1 MAEESEREDICI
13 SLLQSISI
21 YLYFSLYICVYLLY
35 ISTSIYIYLSIMY
48 LYFQS
53 ISIYLC
59 LSIPACLPLSI
70 YIATYTFYPSSYPS
84 TNQINQFCYI
94 QRGNGVQRPATAR
107 TSISA
112 PSRRPPVDICHK
124 TGVYMR
130 WRAQPGMK

>member
-1 MAEESEREDICI
+1 MKGRIYI
-13 SLLQSISI
+13 SLYFNL
-21 YLYFSLYICVYLLY
+21 YLYISTSVYICVYLLY

-59 LSIPACLPLSI
+59 LSIPAYLPLSI